1 MKAFFDSS
9 ALAKRYIAE
18 RGSDDVDAICLK
30 ADRLGICMICVP
42 EIISA
47 MNRRVR
53 ERAVS
58 RSDYQRVKAQ
68 LLQDVR
74 DMEIVNVNEEVVAE
88 AIALLESN
96 TLRAMDGLHLS
107 AAKAWGC
114 DLFVTS
120 DKVQAA
126 AARKSGLKHIRV

>member
-1 MKAFFDSS
+1 MKVFFDSS
-9 ALAKRYIAE
+9 ALAKRYITE
-18 RGSDDVDAICLK
+18 RGSDGVDAICLK

-53 ERAVS
+53 EGSVRT
-58 RSDYQRVKAQ
+58 SDYQRVKAQ
-68 LLQDVR
+68 VFQDVR
-74 DMEIVNVNEEVVAE
+74 DMEIVHVTEEVVAE
-88 AIALLESN
+88 AIVLLEGN
-96 TLRAMDGLHLS
+96 TLRAMDALHIS

-126 AARKSGLKHIRV
+126 AARKSGLKHFRV

>member
-9 ALAKRYIAE
+9 ALAKRYLAE
-18 RGSDDVDAICLK
+18 LGSDDVDAICLK

-53 ERAVS
+53 EGVVS
-58 RSDYQRVKAQ
+58 KADYLRVKAQ
-68 LLQDVR
+68 VLQDVR
-74 DMEIVNVNEEVVAE
+74 DMEVVYVTENVVAE

-96 TLRAMDGLHLS
+96 TLRAMDALHLA

-120 DKVQAA
+120 DRVQAA
-126 AARKSGLKHIRV
+126 AARKSGLKHSTV